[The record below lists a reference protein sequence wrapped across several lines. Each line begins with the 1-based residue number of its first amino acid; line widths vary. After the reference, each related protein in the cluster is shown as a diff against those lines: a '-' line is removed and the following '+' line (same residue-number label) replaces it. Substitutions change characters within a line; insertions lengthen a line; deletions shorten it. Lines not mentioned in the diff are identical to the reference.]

1 MIYMFQKLGL
11 KDIFTEIWYRK
22 FIIIGLAALAVL
34 CAVFSV
40 FLGSPS
46 FDNTEESS
54 ETIYTKTILVNID
67 AKNKSPYYDM
77 IGQSQKLRASYLA
90 SCKTEY
96 FANYIQKNIVAEKPI
111 SEFLIVQNQ
120 DTVDIPDENI
130 AKIME
135 SLVFESVNDSTSI
148 KLSLKCVNDELGES
162 ILNILIPYMQN
173 ELQSKLGEATFVE
186 IDRTSYTEE
195 PVQTQ
200 SVSKT
205 QIIKN
210 VIVKTIIFAIIF
222 EFIYLAAVLLM
233 VVFVPKIH
241 TVEDIKTY
249 FEVPVWEKK

>member
-1 MIYMFQKLGL
+1 MFQKIGL

-22 FIIIGLAALAVL
+22 IIIIGLVVLAVI

-96 FANYIQKNIVAEKPI
+96 FAKYIQESIVSEKPI
-111 SEFLIVQNQ
+111 GEFLVKQSEEK
-120 DTVDIPDENI
+120 VEIPEENI
-130 AKIME
+130 ATIME
-135 SLVFESVNDSTSI
+135 SLIFENVNESTSI
-148 KLSLKCVNDELGES
+148 KLSFKCTDDNIGEQ
-162 ILNILIPYMQN
+162 ILNSLIPYMKNQ
-173 ELQSKLGEATFVE
+173 LQEKLGEATFIE
-186 IDRTSYTEE
+186 IDRSSYSEE
-195 PVQTQ
+195 PIQTQ
-200 SVSKT
+200 GMSKT
-205 QIIKN
+205 QVVKDI
-210 VIVKTIIFAIIF
+210 VVKTIIFAVIF